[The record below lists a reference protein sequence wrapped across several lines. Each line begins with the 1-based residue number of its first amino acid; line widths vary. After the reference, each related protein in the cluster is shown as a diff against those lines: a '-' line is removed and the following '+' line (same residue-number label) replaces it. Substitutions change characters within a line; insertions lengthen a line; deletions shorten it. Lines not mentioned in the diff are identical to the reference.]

1 MSLSFL
7 AFFHTSGEM
16 LLDTNFIYF
25 YFIAMRDGDTCP
37 VRSFDGGSI
46 FWWLGEIPD

>member
-16 LLDTNFIYF
+16 LFEADFIYF
-25 YFIAMRDGDTCP
+25 YFIAMSDGDIYP
-37 VRSFDGGSI
+37 VLNFDGGSM
-46 FWWLGEIPD
+46 F